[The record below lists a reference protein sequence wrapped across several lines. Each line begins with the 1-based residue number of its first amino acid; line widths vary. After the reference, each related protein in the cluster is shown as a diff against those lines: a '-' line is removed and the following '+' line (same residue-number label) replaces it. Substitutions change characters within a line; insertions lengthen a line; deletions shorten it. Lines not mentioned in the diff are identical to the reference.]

1 MVSSSTALSAAVDVD
16 HVKSM
21 HVLTFSSHGDL
32 LVAESEGVFDVDT
45 WEAVFDAAKM
55 VCCSSSSHLHLHRR
69 IDGDGGDG
77 DGGGHVPVHVD
88 DGRLD
93 TGNDA
98 DEMDMDGKKLDAGN
112 LEDSLRRIVQS
123 HVSRL
128 QHWRDDHGG

>member
-1 MVSSSTALSAAVDVD
+1 MMTTTSTAFSGTTVDLN

-55 VCCSSSSHLHLHRR
+55 VCCSSSSHLHLHRA
-69 IDGDGGDG
+69 IDGDGDGDG
-77 DGGGHVPVHVD
+77 DVHHVHVD
-88 DGRLD
+88 DQAVD
-93 TGNDA
+93 PANDA
-98 DEMDMDGKKLDAGN
+98 DEMDMDAKMPDPAN

-128 QHWRDDHGG
+128 QRWRNDRE